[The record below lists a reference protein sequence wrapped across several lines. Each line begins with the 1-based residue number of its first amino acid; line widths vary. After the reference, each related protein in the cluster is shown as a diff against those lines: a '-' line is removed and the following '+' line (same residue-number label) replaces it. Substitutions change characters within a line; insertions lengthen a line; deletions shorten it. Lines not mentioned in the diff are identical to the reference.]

1 MAVSFQ
7 KDLKEMGVRMDGGY
21 SSHEATRGTGGHTYK

>member
-21 SSHEATRGTGGHTYK
+21 SSHEAMKVLDMER